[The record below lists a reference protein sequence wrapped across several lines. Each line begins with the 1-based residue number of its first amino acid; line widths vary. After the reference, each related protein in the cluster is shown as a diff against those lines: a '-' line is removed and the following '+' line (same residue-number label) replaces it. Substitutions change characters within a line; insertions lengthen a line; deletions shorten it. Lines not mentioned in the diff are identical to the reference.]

1 MFDKVEKKS
10 YSSLRKSNALDF
22 SLGNWEKVLLF
33 FMMLGGL
40 YLTLDGKPLAVL
52 LDVEELEEL
61 NRRLKLKQDI
71 DGCEEHELTF
81 VICATSS

>member
-1 MFDKVEKKS
+1 M
-10 YSSLRKSNALDF
+10 DF

-61 NRRLKLKQDI
+61 NRRLKLEQDT
-71 DGCEEHELTF
+71 ERWM
-81 VICATSS
+81 

>member
-1 MFDKVEKKS
+1 M
-10 YSSLRKSNALDF
+10 DF

-52 LDVEELEEL
+52 LDVVELEEL

-71 DGCEEHELTF
+71 DKDGCEEPELTF
-81 VICATSS
+81 VICVTSS

>member
-1 MFDKVEKKS
+1 MFDKAKYMI

-61 NRRLKLKQDI
+61 NSRLKLKRRRERQ
-71 DGCEEHELTF
+71 
-81 VICATSS
+81 V

>member
-81 VICATSS
+81 VICVTSS

>member
-1 MFDKVEKKS
+1 MFNIFDKVKQKS

-61 NRRLKLKQDI
+61 NRRLKLEQDT
-71 DGCEEHELTF
+71 ERWM
-81 VICATSS
+81 